1 MFFLL
6 CFLPMSERVAIFI
19 DGGYL
24 DHVLTDLGI
33 FGKLDYKAFADAL
46 KGSGDL
52 LRAYYYHCLP
62 WQSPQPT
69 AQESQRLANMQ
80 KFLAA
85 VDRSPRYLVRQ
96 GKLAYRG
103 TRQDGTPIFEQK
115 QVDIL
120 MATDIVMLSAK
131 RQVTEIVLVTGDSDF
146 LPAVKI
152 ARDEGVVVRLA
163 HGVGS
168 NRPHN
173 ELWDTVDERLELTL
187 DWFAGCLRPAIP
199 PPSRSP

>member
-1 MFFLL
+1 MGM
-6 CFLPMSERVAIFI
+6 PERVAIFI

-24 DHVLTDLGI
+24 DYVLADLGL
-33 FGKLDYKAFADAL
+33 FGKVDYRAFTAAL
-46 KGSGDL
+46 TGTGDL

-62 WQSPQPT
+62 YQSAQPT
-69 AQESQRLANMQ
+69 PTESQRFANMQ
-80 KFLAA
+80 KFFAA
-85 VDRSPRYLVRQ
+85 IDRTPRFMVRQ

-103 TRQDGTPIFEQK
+103 SRQDGSPIFEQK

-120 MATDIVMLSAK
+120 LATDIVLLSAK
-131 RQVTEIVLVTGDSDF
+131 RQVSEIVIVTGDSDF

-163 HGVGS
+163 HGLGA

-173 ELWDTVDERLELTL
+173 ELWDMADERLELTAG
-187 DWFAGCLRPAIP
+187 WFAGCLRPAMP
-199 PPSRSP
+199 PP